1 MPLHRPRV
9 VEEPFVPGGAFASV
23 AVAVDVDTDVAAER
37 AVDIA
42 AWPADLHPDDLHP
55 DDLHPDDLHPDEHAL
70 ALAMPAMRRA
80 GFVAG
85 RLALRAALRACAPHA
100 ADQPLLRTVRGG
112 PQLPSGVTGSI
123 SHKRTRA
130 IALAAPSIDTRTDA
144 RTDTRTDARVHARE
158 YVGVDLEERPTARDL
173 ERPSIARRILTA
185 YEQDVL
191 APLEPLAHRE
201 QTLLHFALKEAVYK
215 AIDPL
220 VHRYVQ
226 FTEVELDVAA
236 DGTAAVRLLLPE
248 PIVRD
253 LAVTAHWRFDG
264 AFLIAMAR
272 SRTP

>member
-42 AWPADLHPDDLHP
+42 ASPA
-55 DDLHPDDLHPDEHAL
+55 DLHPDDLHPDEHAL

-144 RTDTRTDARVHARE
+144 RTDARVHARE